1 MRRGAM
7 TNVNP
12 SRLGKTH
19 RQENFPVASL
29 LVRSRHRPII
39 LAFYYFVRAADDV
52 ADDPALTSGEK
63 IERLDRMEAALLG
76 EAGLEGTLE
85 AASLRRALG
94 ERGLA
99 PRHAQDLLKAFRL
112 DAIKRRYADWNDLMS
127 YCALSAMPVGRFVL
141 DVHGES
147 PSTWAA
153 SDAVCAALQINNHLQ
168 DCGEDYRNLDRV
180 YLPMDV
186 MAAHGLGVEALGAKA
201 GSPALRRCIA
211 ELAVRTAD
219 LLRQGESL
227 IGEIAD
233 WRLRLE
239 ISVIHAFAMRITQLL
254 AAKDPLSEETHLS
267 KWQAGGIALIE
278 DLRGATRGFSPAA
291 RASASGSR
299 ICPWRSPN
307 RSKRRPRRSSVVLFT
322 SRC

>member
-1 MRRGAM
+1 M
-7 TNVNP
+7 TNNP
-12 SRLGKTH
+12 SRSGKTH

-29 LVRSRHRPII
+29 LIRASHRPII

-52 ADDPALTSGEK
+52 ADDPALTSQEK
-63 IERLDRMEAALLG
+63 IDRLDRMEAALLG
-76 EAGLEGTLE
+76 DSSSDGYPQ
-85 AASLRRALG
+85 AAALRRALS

-99 PRHAQDLLKAFRL
+99 TRHAQDLLKAFRL
-112 DAIKRRYADWNDLMS
+112 DAVKRRYADWNELIS

-168 DCGEDYRNLDRV
+168 DCGEDYRDLDRV
-180 YLPMDV
+180 YVPMDAL
-186 MAAHGLGVEALGAKA
+186 AAHGLGVEALGAKA
-201 GSPALRRCIA
+201 ASPALRSCIA

-219 LLRQGESL
+219 LLRQGEGL

-239 ISVIHAFAMRITQLL
+239 ISVIHAFAMRITRLL
-254 AAKDPLSEETHLS
+254 VVRDPLSEETHLS
-267 KWQAGGIALIE
+267 KWQAGGLAL
-278 DLRGATRGFSPAA
+278 LAALHGATRGFSPAA
-291 RASASGSR
+291 RPTASGSR
-299 ICPWRSPN
+299 I
-307 RSKRRPRRSSVVLFT
+307 
-322 SRC
+322 

>member
-1 MRRGAM
+1 M
-7 TNVNP
+7 TNNP
-12 SRLGKTH
+12 SRSGKTH
-19 RQENFPVASL
+19 REENFPVASL
-29 LVRSRHRPII
+29 FIRASHRPII

-52 ADDPALTSGEK
+52 ADDPALSSQEK

-76 EAGLEGTLE
+76 DIASDRYPQ
-85 AASLRRALG
+85 AAALRRALG
-94 ERGLA
+94 ERGLTT
-99 PRHAQDLLKAFRL
+99 RHAQDLLKAFRL
-112 DAIKRRYADWNDLMS
+112 DAVKGRYADWNELIS

-186 MAAHGLGVEALGAKA
+186 MATHGLGVEALAAKA

-239 ISVIHAFAMRITQLL
+239 ISVVHAFAMRIAQLL
-254 AAKDPLSEETHLS
+254 TVRDPLSEETHLS
-267 KWQAGGIALIE
+267 KWQAGGIAL
-278 DLRGATRGFSPAA
+278 LAALHGATRRFSPAA
-291 RASASGSR
+291 RPTASGSR
-299 ICPWRSPN
+299 I
-307 RSKRRPRRSSVVLFT
+307 
-322 SRC
+322 

>member
-1 MRRGAM
+1 M
-7 TNVNP
+7 TNNP
-12 SRLGKTH
+12 SRSGKTH

-29 LVRSRHRPII
+29 LIRASHRPII

-52 ADDPALTSGEK
+52 ADDPALTSQEK

-76 EAGLEGTLE
+76 DGSGDALPTGDGSAARAG
-85 AASLRRALG
+85 RA
-94 ERGLA
+94 RTRA
-99 PRHAQDLLKAFRL
+99 TRHAQDLLKAFRL
-112 DAIKRRYADWNDLMS
+112 DAVKRRYADWNELIS

-168 DCGEDYRNLDRV
+168 DCGEDYRDLDRV
-180 YLPMDV
+180 YVPMDV
-186 MAAHGLGVEALGAKA
+186 LTAHGLGVEALGAKA
-201 GSPALRRCIA
+201 ASPELRRCIA

-219 LLRQGESL
+219 LLRQGEPL

-239 ISVIHAFAMRITQLL
+239 ISVIHAFAMRITRLL
-254 AAKDPLSEETHLS
+254 AARDPLSEETHLS
-267 KWQAGGIALIE
+267 KWQAGGIAL
-278 DLRGATRGFSPAA
+278 LAALHGATRGFSPAV
-291 RASASGSR
+291 RPTASGSR
-299 ICPWRSPN
+299 I
-307 RSKRRPRRSSVVLFT
+307 
-322 SRC
+322 

>member
-1 MRRGAM
+1 M
-7 TNVNP
+7 TNNP
-12 SRLGKTH
+12 SRAGKTH

-29 LVRSRHRPII
+29 IIRASHRPII

-52 ADDPALTSGEK
+52 ADDPALTSQEK

-76 EAGLEGTLE
+76 DSPSDEYPQ
-85 AASLRRALG
+85 AAALRGALD

-99 PRHAQDLLKAFRL
+99 TRHAQDLLKAFRL
-112 DAIKRRYADWNDLMS
+112 DAVKRRYADWNELIS

-153 SDAVCAALQINNHLQ
+153 SDAICAALQINNHLQ

-186 MAAHGLGVEALGAKA
+186 MAAHRLGVEALGAKA
-201 GSPALRRCIA
+201 ASPALRRCIA

-219 LLRQGESL
+219 LLRQGEGL

-239 ISVIHAFAMRITQLL
+239 ISVIHAFAMRITRLL
-254 AAKDPLSEETHLS
+254 AMRDPLSEETHLS
-267 KWQAGGIALIE
+267 KWQAGGIAL
-278 DLRGATRGFSPAA
+278 LAALHGATRGVSPAA
-291 RASASGSR
+291 RTTASGSR
-299 ICPWRSPN
+299 I
-307 RSKRRPRRSSVVLFT
+307 
-322 SRC
+322 

>member
-1 MRRGAM
+1 M
-7 TNVNP
+7 TNNP
-12 SRLGKTH
+12 SRSGKTH
-19 RQENFPVASL
+19 REENFPVASL
-29 LVRSRHRPII
+29 LIRASHRPII

-52 ADDPALTSGEK
+52 ADDPALTSQEK
-63 IERLDRMEAALLG
+63 IDRLDRMEAALLG
-76 EAGLEGTLE
+76 DIASDGYPQ
-85 AASLRRALG
+85 AAALRRALG
-94 ERGLA
+94 ERGLTT
-99 PRHAQDLLKAFRL
+99 RHAQDLLKAFRL
-112 DAIKRRYADWNDLMS
+112 DAVKRRYADWNELIS

-153 SDAVCAALQINNHLQ
+153 SDAICAALQINNHLQ

-201 GSPALRRCIA
+201 ALPALRSCIA

-219 LLRQGESL
+219 LLRQGEGL

-239 ISVIHAFAMRITQLL
+239 ISVVHAFAMRITQLL
-254 AAKDPLSEETHLS
+254 TVRDPLSEETHLS
-267 KWQAGGIALIE
+267 KWQAGGIALLAA
-278 DLRGATRGFSPAA
+278 LRGATRGFGPASRPA
-291 RASASGSR
+291 ASGSR
-299 ICPWRSPN
+299 P
-307 RSKRRPRRSSVVLFT
+307 
-322 SRC
+322 